1 MCYCGII
8 KQVDTVGKIFREA
21 EKRKKN
27 DCGMH
32 TVASLD
38 KTNCLSF

>member
-1 MCYCGII
+1 MYYRRLI

-21 EKRKKN
+21 EKRKKHV
-27 DCGMH
+27 CGMH